1 MSDAPPAR
9 IRTAARLLEP
19 GGRFP
24 NFALRR
30 IGPDGQPGQV
40 FEYYRDVT
48 HGPSVILLGTPDP
61 AAWSA
66 LDAAFA
72 AHGANLMA
80 IAATPARAAGL
91 PARMVVMADGGAGL
105 RLRLTGDAGPPA
117 VPTVVVADANQR
129 ILAHRHDPD
138 GAALPAWTLARLDE
152 LAQLAPTV
160 IHATAP
166 VLMLERVVEPEF
178 RRRLIATW
186 AADHDEGRVS
196 AIVDGRP
203 ASLRY
208 DAMKRRLDH
217 QVQSPSALYDE
228 ITDRIAR
235 RVAGEIHKCFQYPK
249 LRTGQYYIACYDAGR
264 GDFFSAHRDDTTP
277 QTARR
282 RFALTVNLNDDYEGG
297 ELAFPEFGPMGYRTA
312 AGGAIAFSCS
322 LMHEARP
329 VTAGRRFALLAFL
342 IDPG

>member
-1 MSDAPPAR
+1 MTDATPPR
-9 IRTAARLLEP
+9 NRTAARLLEP

-30 IGPDGQPGQV
+30 IGPDGRPGQV
-40 FEYYRDVT
+40 FEYYRDAT
-48 HGPSVILLGTPDP
+48 HGPSVILLGNPDP
-61 AAWSA
+61 VVWSA
-66 LDAAFA
+66 LDSAFA

-80 IAATPARAAGL
+80 VAEAPAQPAGL
-91 PARMVVMADGGAGL
+91 PARMVMMADGGAGL
-105 RLRLTGDAGPPA
+105 RLRLVDGAGSPA
-117 VPTVVVADANQR
+117 EPTIVVLDANQR
-129 ILAHRHDPD
+129 ILAHRHGPD
-138 GAALPAWTLARLDE
+138 GAALTAWALARLAE
-152 LAQLAPTV
+152 LPPPGPAT
-160 IHATAP
+160 IRATAP
-166 VLMLERVVEPEF
+166 VLMLERAIEPDF
-178 RRRLIATW
+178 CRRLIDIW
-186 AADHDEGRVS
+186 AADHAEGRVS
-196 AIVDGRP
+196 AIVDGQP

-208 DAMKRRLDH
+208 DTMKRRLDH
-217 QVQSPSALYDE
+217 EVPRASALYDE

-264 GDFFSAHRDDTTP
+264 GDYFRAHRDDTTP
-277 QTARR
+277 QTAKR

-312 AGGAIAFSCS
+312 VGGAIAFSCS

>member
-1 MSDAPPAR
+1 MTDTPPTRFRA
-9 IRTAARLLEP
+9 IARLLEP

-30 IGPDGQPGQV
+30 IELDGQPGSG
-40 FEYYRDVT
+40 FDYYRDAT

-66 LDAAFA
+66 LDGAFA

-80 IAATPARAAGL
+80 VAKTSVRPAGL
-91 PARMVVMADGGAGL
+91 PARMVVMADDGAGL
-105 RLRLTGDAGPPA
+105 RLRLTDGAGS
-117 VPTVVVADANQR
+117 PTEPTIVVLDANQR

-138 GAALPAWTLARLDE
+138 GAALPGWALARLAERPPPDP
-152 LAQLAPTV
+152 A
-160 IHATAP
+160 IIRATAP
-166 VLMLERVVEPEF
+166 VLMLERTIEPDF
-178 RRRLIATW
+178 CRRLIETW
-186 AADHDEGRVS
+186 AADHEEGRVS
-196 AIVDGRP
+196 AIVHGRP
-203 ASLRY
+203 ASLRH
-208 DAMKRRLDH
+208 DTMKRRLDH
-217 QVQSPSALYDE
+217 EVLRTSALYDE

-264 GDFFSAHRDDTTP
+264 GDFFRAHRDDTTP
-277 QTARR
+277 QTAKR

-312 AGGAIAFSCS
+312 AGGAIVFSCS

>member
-1 MSDAPPAR
+1 MTDARSAR
-9 IRTAARLLEP
+9 SRAAARLLEP

-30 IGPDGQPGQV
+30 IGPDGQSGSV
-40 FEYYRDVT
+40 FEYYRDAT
-48 HGPSVILLGTPDP
+48 HGPSVILLGVPDP
-61 AAWSA
+61 TAWSA
-66 LDAAFA
+66 LEGAFA
-72 AHGANLMA
+72 AHGANLIA
-80 IAATPARAAGL
+80 IAATPMRTAGL
-91 PARMVVMADGGAGL
+91 PQRLATLVDDGS
-105 RLRLTGDAGPPA
+105 RLRLSLVDGEAAPA
-117 VPTVVVADANQR
+117 EPTILVVDPNQR
-129 ILAHRHDPD
+129 ILAHCHDPA
-138 GAALPAWTLARLDE
+138 GASLPAWALARLAEFRQPD
-152 LAQLAPTV
+152 PVT
-160 IHATAP
+160 IRATAP
-166 VLMLERVVEPEF
+166 VLMLERAIEPEF
-178 RRRLIATW
+178 CRRLIATW
-186 AADHDEGRVS
+186 TAEHREGRVS
-196 AIVDGRP
+196 AIVEGRP
-203 ASLRY
+203 ASLRH

-217 QVQSPSALYDE
+217 EVRRPSPLYDE

-235 RVAGEIHKCFQYPK
+235 RVAGEIRKCFQFSK
-249 LRTGQYYIACYDAGR
+249 LRTGQYYIGCYDAGR
-264 GDFFSAHRDDTTP
+264 GDYFRAHRDDTTP